1 MYILSFDVGV
11 KNLAYCIYDTIN
23 DKIQKWSVDTITQ
36 QTNEDS
42 CRSLIRHLD
51 SLSLQDNVSVVLI
64 EKQPSKNNKMRI
76 IEALLNV
83 YFVIKKPELKIIVY
97 SAKHKLGSDTFKGK
111 HMYKERKNLSVNR
124 CNFYLKYK
132 QSEFLEYFQNSKKKD
147 DLADSLLQV
156 LSYCKRDNFA
166 TNEPIENIC
175 KVSMRKPTPTQEK
188 KGYSK
193 SNLKYL
199 IFNNEN
205 INLENQIFTKSLF
218 KFYKRSK
225 TPKEALDEACKDFS
239 IDISLLNFTTH

>member
-1 MYILSFDVGV
+1 MYILSFDVGL
-11 KNLAYCIYDTIN
+11 KNLAYCIYDTVN
-23 DKIQKWSVDTITQ
+23 DKIQKWSVDTIISQ
-36 QTNEDS
+36 KNEDT
-42 CRSLIRHLD
+42 CRSLVRHLD
-51 SLSLQDNVSVVLI
+51 SISLQDNVSVVLI

-76 IEALLNV
+76 IEALLNA

-124 CNFYLKYK
+124 CNHYLKNK
-132 QSEFLEYFQNSKKKD
+132 QSEYLDFFQKSKKKD

-156 LSYCKRDNFA
+156 LSYCKRDNFE
-166 TNEPIENIC
+166 TPEEGIENIC
-175 KVSMRKPTPTQEK
+175 KVSMRKPTASQEK

-218 KFYKRSK
+218 KFYKKCK

-239 IDISLLNFTTH
+239 IDISLLKLI